1 MLEIVAVDI
10 RHYTGAF
17 GENNVVDGI
26 VRFSFKDLNGKGKI
40 KLGSA
45 EFYVS
50 PLNPPLFM
58 ELKTTAPPY
67 IVEGR
72 VKGYIV
78 NVQPGDAEVE
88 AVLWV
93 LDMDKL
99 AKALP
104 EMNGAYT
111 LADLLGAISTEIKNL
126 TPIPAIVRTGW

>member
-1 MLEIVAVDI
+1 MLEIMAVDI
-10 RHYTGAF
+10 RHYRGAF

-26 VRFSFKDLNGKGKI
+26 VRFSFQDLNGQAKI
-40 KLGSA
+40 TLGST
-45 EFYVS
+45 EFTVS
-50 PLNPPLFM
+50 PLDPPPFM

-67 IVEGR
+67 IVEGH
-72 VKGYIV
+72 VKGSSV

-93 LDMDKL
+93 LDAEKL
-99 AKALP
+99 AKVLP